1 MIQLQVV
8 QVAQVA
14 QVAQAVQ
21 VVHTYYKRSFDYIKR
36 ERERERLTG
45 EKGMSSKYSER
56 TNTNLKDTII
66 YS

>member
-36 ERERERLTG
+36 EREREAYRG
-45 EKGMSSKYSER
+45 ERNVK
-56 TNTNLKDTII
+56 
-66 YS
+66 

>member
-36 ERERERLTG
+36 ERERGLQGRKECQVNIVNAPTP
-45 EKGMSSKYSER
+45 
-56 TNTNLKDTII
+56 I
-66 YS
+66 